1 MTGAVLSGN
10 ANSLSKQ
17 LEWLKHS
24 LKEAESI
31 GFKDKYTLKEY
42 DSYENLCSRY
52 VRTIDLLVRKVFRSI
67 DEAEFEDQGTLID
80 VINRAHKRHLFD
92 SVEDIRRM
100 KDLRNSIAHEYVD
113 DELQSLFEEVVLL
126 SYKLIK
132 MAEGTLSYI
141 GRIS

>member
-1 MTGAVLSGN
+1 MTNSVLSEN

-24 LKEAESI
+24 LKEAETV

-52 VRTIDLLVRKVFRSI
+52 ARTIDLLVRKVFRSI
-67 DEAEFEDQGTLID
+67 DEAEFEAQGTLID
-80 VINRAHKRHLFD
+80 VINRAHKRGLFEN
-92 SVEDIRRM
+92 VEDIRRM

-126 SYKLIK
+126 SHKLIN
-132 MAEGTLSYI
+132 MAECTLSYI
-141 GRIS
+141 EKIS